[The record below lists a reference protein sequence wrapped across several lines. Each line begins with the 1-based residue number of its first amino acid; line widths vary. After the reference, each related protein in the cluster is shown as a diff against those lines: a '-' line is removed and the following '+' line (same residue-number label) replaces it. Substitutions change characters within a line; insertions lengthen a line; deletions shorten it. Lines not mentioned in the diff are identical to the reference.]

1 MDNKITKSR
10 LSNLLSYEWLLIIVI
25 LVGIIAVYEFLYAF
39 FGVRLTTG
47 QTFNYYYDVGVYGN
61 SDNDFID
68 FLSNDNPFSYDI
80 FMAKGEVIDPNNNL
94 LTTYLNLEDGDILF
108 TSSLANEDGT
118 KDINSK
124 VDDPIYCLYDFNKLL
139 GDAQNYL
146 RCFLKDEFALLSKE
160 EQNLKIKDKDNL
172 SIQKIEAR
180 FDNRMKKDNRFR
192 SIAQKIEGR
201 QLEVQRINRLVKE
214 VDDFSYLLQVGEE
227 KDIFYRYTRYSQIAQ
242 VCKESEKEIYQRE
255 VQREIEEGRENA
267 PFGIKLE
274 NLTGG
279 EHDTSEFFKL
289 YVKNDKGDTVL
300 NDTSKNVVMMAFDF
314 VTYQP
319 DLQFECISFINRVVR
334 GCSDIYNGR

>member
-1 MDNKITKSR
+1 M
-10 LSNLLSYEWLLIIVI
+10 IVI
-25 LVGIIAVYEFLYAF
+25 LIGVIAVYEFLYAF

-68 FLSNDNPFSYDI
+68 FLSSDNPFSYDI

-108 TSSLANEDGT
+108 TSMQENEDGT

-124 VDDPIYCLYDFNKLL
+124 IDDPVYCLYDFNKLL
-139 GDAQNYL
+139 SDGQSYL
-146 RCFLKDEFALLSKE
+146 RSFLKDEFSQLSIE
-160 EQNLKIKDKDNL
+160 EQNLKIKDKENL
-172 SIQKIEAR
+172 STQKIEAR

-201 QLEVQRINRLVKE
+201 KLEVERINRLVKE
-214 VDDFSYLLQVGEE
+214 IDDFSYLLQVGDQ
-227 KDIFYRYTRYSQIAQ
+227 KDIFYRYTRYSQIAN
-242 VCKESEKEIYQRE
+242 VCKESEKEIYLGKLEQ
-255 VQREIEEGRENA
+255 EISKGRENA

-279 EHDTSEFFKL
+279 SKHDTSEFFKL
-289 YVKNDKGDTVL
+289 YAKNDKGETVL
-300 NDTSKNVVMMAFDF
+300 NDTSKDIVMMAFDF

-319 DLQFECISFINRVVR
+319 DLQFECISFINTVVR